1 MKKIGRNDPCPC
13 GSGRKYKKCCLSDG
27 GGLQA
32 YTAEERAS
40 ALMKMA
46 DFVVDGGWGDFELE
60 AMDLFWDDLDEK
72 IPGFEED
79 ELLNEMSQFMFDFW
93 FYFDFQIDIDRTLY
107 HYFIDTEPDLTK
119 GELSFL
125 NMASRS
131 CVRLYEAVKVFPG
144 KSVTL
149 KDLVRGAVMEVRE
162 IAGSKQMKRHDIM
175 AARIMPVGASG
186 WPEIDGGLYLF
197 GRMHREQVVNRIQF
211 AHEAFIQESPGSPDS
226 EFFKEMPPDY
236 HQMWLAP
243 YTGPIPSVKTFDGN
257 EMVISKAWFDVDDSD
272 ALKAVLDSQK
282 DLERHSEGLNWTW
295 LSKPKDGKKGIYG
308 FFRLDGRRL
317 ILETTSR
324 EWVEK
329 GKTKI
334 NRIAKGLARHRL
346 TEYTS
351 LEKAMEELKSN
362 PSEPDKGLEGL
373 SPADREQ
380 LDQALQK
387 EQKKYYKKWLDM
399 DIPMLDGLTPRQA
412 ARTTRLKPRMIEMLK
427 DLEHMYETELAEGRP
442 GFDPSWMWGEL
453 GLEKENPDFRDCS
466 HPALT
471 GAEAME
477 RMVGGI
483 EEMARKIAAGY
494 RNWEGFHDGMTLEYG
509 ELEDNLD
516 FQRFV
521 RNHTDRAVQEGMD
534 KDAAWEQGR
543 LLASHLEYM
552 INYELHLRKTFW
564 IEDTLSY
571 MLGHTELDL
580 LGDMLKLP
588 YASFAF
594 VFTDRFTLEIAE
606 RMLSNIPDCTMGGR
620 KLQILTVYVTQAGR
634 PGGPRRVKIA
644 FVFDAFIEQWP
655 YLLVRELEI
664 DPHDNLDQIL
674 AGHCEGGVAKRPDPV
689 LKSELMG
696 RMLHLVINA
705 ILYTTSADVVT
716 ETRPSPLVKSGRQ
729 AVPEGVDIEY
739 LSSQEV
745 IYLPGKINISHVKEL
760 QAVEKSDSG
769 RTLMVKFMVRGH
781 WRRANPKWKDQ
792 RPRWI
797 SPYWKGPDL
806 ATIIERQYRLTT

>member
-32 YTAEERAS
+32 YTADERAS

-46 DFVVDGGWGDFELE
+46 NFVVDGGWEDLELE
-60 AMDLFWDDLDEK
+60 AMDLFWNDLDEK

-79 ELLNEMSQFMFDFW
+79 ELLNEMSRFMFDFW

-107 HYFIDTEPDLTK
+107 HCFIDTEPELTK

-131 CVRLYEAVKVFPG
+131 CVRLYEVVKVFPG

-149 KDLVRGAVMEVRE
+149 KDLIQGAVIEARE
-162 IAGSKQMKRHDIM
+162 IAGSKQMKRYDIM
-175 AARIMPVGASG
+175 AARIMPVGKSG

-197 GRMHREQVVNRIQF
+197 GRMQREQVVSRIEL

-236 HQMWLAP
+236 HQMWFAP
-243 YTGPIPSVKTFDGN
+243 YTRLIPSVETCDSN
-257 EMVISKAWFDVDDSD
+257 EMLISKTWFDVDDSD
-272 ALKAVLDSQK
+272 ALKAVLDSEK
-282 DLERHSEGLNWTW
+282 DLERHSDGLNWTW
-295 LSKPKDGKKGIYG
+295 LSKPKEGKKGIYG
-308 FFRLDGRRL
+308 FFRLDCQRL
-317 ILETTSR
+317 ILETISR

-334 NRIAKGLARHRL
+334 NRIAKGLVRHRL

-362 PSEPDKGLEGL
+362 LSERDKGLEGL

-380 LDQALQK
+380 LDHALQK

-399 DIPMLDGLTPRQA
+399 DIPMLDGCTPRQA
-412 ARTTRLKPRMIEMLK
+412 AQSTRLKPRMIEMIK

-453 GLEKENPDFRDCS
+453 GLAKENPDFRDSS

-477 RMVGGI
+477 RMADGI
-483 EEMARKIAAGY
+483 GAVARKIAAGY
-494 RNWEGFHDGMTLEYG
+494 RNLEDFHDGMTLEYG
-509 ELEDNLD
+509 ELEGILD

-521 RNHTDRAVQEGMD
+521 RNHTARAVEEGMD
-534 KDAAWEQGR
+534 KDVAWEQER

-552 INYELHLRKTFW
+552 VNYELHLRKTFW
-564 IEDTLSY
+564 IEETLSY
-571 MLGHTELDL
+571 MLGHTNLDL
-580 LGDMLKLP
+580 VGEMLKLP
-588 YASFAF
+588 FASFAL

-606 RMLSNIPDCTMGGR
+606 RMLSNIPDCAMAGR
-620 KLQILTVYVTQAGR
+620 KLQILTVYVTQTGR
-634 PGGPRRVKIA
+634 LDDSRRVKIA
-644 FVFDAFIEQWP
+644 FAFDAFIKQWP
-655 YLLVRELEI
+655 YLLVRELKI
-664 DPHDNLDQIL
+664 APHNHLDQIL
-674 AGHCEGGVAKRPDPV
+674 AEHCEDGAAKWPAPV
-689 LKSELMG
+689 LTSELMR
-696 RMLHLVINA
+696 RMLHLVTNA
-705 ILYTTSADVVT
+705 ILYTTSADVIT
-716 ETRPSPLVKSGRQ
+716 ETRPSPLIKSGHQ
-729 AVPEGVDIEY
+729 AVAEGADVEY

-745 IYLPGKINISHVKEL
+745 IFLPGKINISHVKEL
-760 QAVEKSDSG
+760 QAIEKSDSG
-769 RTLMVKFMVRGH
+769 RRLMVKFMVRGH
-781 WRRANPKWKDQ
+781 WRRANSKWKDQ

-806 ATIIERQYRLTT
+806 ATVIERQYRLTT